1 MNKILYN
8 SEIKQINGYF
18 DLVFD
23 TQKLTQDWKPAL
35 LELINCQIFTKKR
48 LEDVEAKNTPISQRG
63 GSPIDFVFNTSGK
76 LYGSYIENVPNQT
89 GSLDDKDLAIKD
101 TVIDKLAELKK
112 DRIIEEYSFETVSIN
127 KIAGKIEYKLYVKAG
142 KNIISQQFSI

>member
-8 SEIKQINGYF
+8 SEIKQVNGYF

-35 LELINCQIFTKKR
+35 LELINCQLFTKKR
-48 LEDVEAKNTPISQRG
+48 LKDIDAKNIPISQRG
-63 GSPIDFVFNTSGK
+63 GSPVDFVFNTTGK
-76 LYGSYIENVPNQT
+76 LYGTYIEDAPNQT

-112 DRIIEEYSFETVSIN
+112 DRIIEEYSFETISIN
-127 KIAGKIEYKLYVKAG
+127 KTTGKIEYKLYVKAG
-142 KNIISQQFSI
+142 KNVISQQFSI

>member
-23 TQKLTQDWKPAL
+23 TQKLNQDWKPAL

-48 LEDVEAKNTPISQRG
+48 LKDIDAKNMPISQRG

-101 TVIDKLAELKK
+101 TVIDKLAELKQDK
-112 DRIIEEYSFETVSIN
+112 IIEEYSFETVLID
-127 KIAGKIEYKLYVKAG
+127 KAAGRITYNLYVKAG
-142 KNIISQQFSI
+142 KNIISRQFSI

>member
-8 SEIKQINGYF
+8 SEIKQVNGYF

-23 TQKLTQDWKPAL
+23 TQKLTEDWKPAL

-48 LEDVEAKNTPISQRG
+48 LKDIEAKNTPISQRG
-63 GSPIDFVFNTSGK
+63 GSPIDFVFNTTGK
-76 LYGSYIENVPNQT
+76 LYGTYIEDTPNQT

-112 DRIIEEYSFETVSIN
+112 DRIIEEYSFETISIN
-127 KIAGKIEYKLYVKAG
+127 KTTGKIEYKLYVKAG
-142 KNIISQQFSI
+142 KNVISQQFSI